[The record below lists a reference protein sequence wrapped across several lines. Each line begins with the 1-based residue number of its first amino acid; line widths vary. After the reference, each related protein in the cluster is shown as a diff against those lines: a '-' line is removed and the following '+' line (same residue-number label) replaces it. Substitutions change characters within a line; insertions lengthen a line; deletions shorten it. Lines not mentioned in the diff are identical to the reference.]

1 MQLVSGLAVY
11 FIMWWMILF
20 LVLPWGAVSSHELGR
35 EVEPGTMKAAPV
47 KPRILLKFGITT
59 LLAAVAF
66 AIFYVVTTNNLISLD
81 DIPFMPN
88 FRPVGG

>member
-11 FIMWWMILF
+11 FIMWWMTLF
-20 LVLPWGAVSSHELGR
+20 FVLPWGASSSHELGR

-59 LLAAVAF
+59 LIAGVVF
-66 AIFYVVTTNNLISLD
+66 AIFYFVTTNHLISLD
-81 DIPFMPN
+81 DIPFFPT